1 MPLYEYEC
9 GQCGV
14 FTAIKKIS
22 AFDQPAECGTCG
34 EISARVIS
42 VPNYA
47 LLGKAVRIAHER
59 NEQSAH
65 EPRAL
70 RRSGCGCTGN
80 HTCQT
85 GNRKPGNVQG
95 LGVTT
100 KSQSTPFQKETK
112 PTARPW
118 MLGH

>member
-9 GQCGV
+9 GRCGV
-14 FTAIKKIS
+14 FSAMKKIS
-22 AFDQPAECGTCG
+22 AFDQPAQCDTCG
-34 EISARVIS
+34 ESSARVIS
-42 VPNYA
+42 VPHYA

-65 EPRAL
+65 EPRAF
-70 RRSGCGCTGN
+70 RRSGCGCSGK

-85 GNRKPGNVQG
+85 SNRKTENVQG
-95 LGVTT
+95 LGVAEN
-100 KSQSTPFQKETK
+100 SQPAPFQKQTK
-112 PTARPW
+112 STARPW

>member
-9 GQCGV
+9 GRCGV
-14 FTAIKKIS
+14 FSAMKKIS
-22 AFDQPAECGTCG
+22 EFNEPAECNTCG
-34 EISARVIS
+34 ESSARIIS

-47 LLGKAVRIAHER
+47 LLGKAVRVAHER

-70 RRSGCGCTGN
+70 RRSSCGCSGN

-85 GNRKPGNVQG
+85 SNRKPENVQG
-95 LGVTT
+95 LGVATN
-100 KSQSTPFQKETK
+100 SQLAPFQKQTK